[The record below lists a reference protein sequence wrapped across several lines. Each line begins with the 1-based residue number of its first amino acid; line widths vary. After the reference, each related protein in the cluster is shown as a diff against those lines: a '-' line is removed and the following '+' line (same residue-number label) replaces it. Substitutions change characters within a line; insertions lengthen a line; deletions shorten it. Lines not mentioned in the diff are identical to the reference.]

1 MLLNL
6 KSLSV
11 ILIAFA
17 SCLTVAEGQESKM
30 QSETIAQ
37 SNFTTDRAYDY
48 SYCHGGYGVEG
59 EEEGKSAGKNLVV
72 KNSISETGGKPD
84 HCLTATLDTTKIEI
98 PGGASYNYVLWSAG
112 SAMDLATPFKSTDLE
127 GYSVSFDAKISGTE
141 SLPSSKLFFNFLV
154 EDDVVAKDDDQNE
167 DIVLSLTR
175 GDDDKGGLIELTN
188 EYQTFTFKL
197 KGDMFANAGSIEN
210 LAKFDT
216 KRVAF
221 ALQAQGTLEDIG
233 KDADNVLY
241 VDNFKLIK
249 TEKK

>member
-1 MLLNL
+1 M
-6 KSLSV
+6 SV

-188 EYQTFTFKL
+188 EYQHLLSNSKATCLPTRVQSKTL
-197 KGDMFANAGSIEN
+197 QNSTPNGSH
-210 LAKFDT
+210 LLCKP
-216 KRVAF
+216 K
-221 ALQAQGTLEDIG
+221 ALWRTLE
-233 KDADNVLY
+233 
-241 VDNFKLIK
+241 K
-249 TEKK
+249 TLTMCFTWTTSN

>member
-1 MLLNL
+1 MLLNVKTL
-6 KSLSV
+6 TV
-11 ILIAFA
+11 IVITFA
-17 SCLTVAEGQESKM
+17 SCLAAEGQESKM
-30 QSETIAQ
+30 QSKTIAQ
-37 SNFTTDRAYDY
+37 SDFTADRAYDY
-48 SYCHGGYGVEG
+48 SYCHAGYGIEG
-59 EEEGKSAGKNLVV
+59 EEEGKSANKNLDV

-84 HCLTATLDTTKIEI
+84 HCLTSTLDTTKIEI
-98 PGGASYNYVLWSAG
+98 PAGATYNYVLWSAG

-141 SLPSSKLFFNFLV
+141 SLPNSKLFFNFLV
-154 EDDVVAKDDDQNE
+154 EDDMVAKDDNQNE

-175 GDDDKGGLIELTN
+175 GDEDKGGLIELTN

-197 KGDMFANAGSIEN
+197 KGDMFTNEGSIEN

-233 KDADNVLY
+233 KDTDNVLY